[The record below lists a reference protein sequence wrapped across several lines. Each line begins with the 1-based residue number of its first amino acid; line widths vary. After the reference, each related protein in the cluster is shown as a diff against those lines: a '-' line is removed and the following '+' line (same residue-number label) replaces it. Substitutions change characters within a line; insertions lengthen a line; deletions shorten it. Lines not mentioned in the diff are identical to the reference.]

1 MYKIIILLLL
11 LLVVPDL
18 ALAEAD
24 PSKFVTCSGT
34 DCDTCDLIRMF
45 NAIIKWLIGFMFL
58 IFAILIFVAGFKMVI
73 SAGNSSA
80 LEEAKSSMSNAFIG
94 IVIVFASWIIV
105 NTLMNALIN
114 REQTNVIDS
123 WSRIKCFE
131 QTPTNVTAT
140 PQTNGSVQSGSRPTT
155 GGQQASAGCTTCKA
169 IPDGIPTNGAECAS
183 GYTCMLHPDMADRLA
198 GVDLVED
205 GLRVSEAWP
214 PTGYSASDP
223 TGVHKSAC
231 HGDATCIDVS
241 FNKDNP
247 SASEINRFISKSANS
262 DLVSEYEVS
271 SEARARELRNAGVKN
286 VMVVSGIN
294 REHFS
299 VYMCDKTSN
308 NACVRAK

>member
-1 MYKIIILLLL
+1 MYKIIIFLLFLLLI
-11 LLVVPDL
+11 PDL
-18 ALAEAD
+18 SLAEGG
-24 PSKFVTCSGT
+24 PSQFVTCNGT
-34 DCDTCDLIRMF
+34 DCDTCDLVEMF

-105 NTLMNALIN
+105 NTLMNALIS

-123 WSRIKCFE
+123 WSRIKCIR
-131 QTPTNVTAT
+131 AT
-140 PQTNGSVQSGSRPTT
+140 PVSTSATTQTGGSAQTGTRPA
-155 GGQQASAGCTTCKA
+155 GGQQASAGCSTCAA
-169 IPDGIPTNGAECAS
+169 IPDGIPTNGNECAS
-183 GYTCMLHPDMADRLA
+183 GYTCMLHPDMTSRLN

-214 PTGYSASDP
+214 PTGYSATDP
-223 TGVHKSAC
+223 TGVHESVC

-262 DLVSEYEVS
+262 NLVAEYEVKTP
-271 SEARARELRNAGVKN
+271 ERLAELKSAGVEH
-286 VMVVSGIN
+286 VILVPRAT

-299 VYMCDKTSN
+299 VYMCDKTTN
-308 NACVRAK
+308 YACDRAK